1 MLKYSPSKLPQ
12 YRYCILLRFD
22 AYELYANQRG
32 KKRMKEQQTK
42 KKHIKILTLRVSLPF
57 WFALTVFFLDSN
69 SQQCG
74 KSALFIVWIFVD
86 EFIHSTHWIGTLS
99 MNRL

>member
-32 KKRMKEQQTK
+32 KKRMKEQQTQK
-42 KKHIKILTLRVSLPF
+42 KAYKNIDVACFT
-57 WFALTVFFLDSN
+57 TVLVCFDCFFPRL
-69 SQQCG
+69 
-74 KSALFIVWIFVD
+74 
-86 EFIHSTHWIGTLS
+86 EFSTMRKKCTVHSMDFCRRIYS
-99 MNRL
+99 